1 MTSYGL
7 VIVLLVLLP
16 GIMEGTVKTDCHSL
30 DLQVF
35 HLMHEISFC
44 NLILFFSYLQRFL
57 KLGMKRM
64 GL

>member
-44 NLILFFSYLQRFL
+44 NLILFFSYLKGF
-57 KLGMKRM
+57 
-64 GL
+64 